1 MGYLHGDL
9 GKGVD
14 PVGADRRGR
23 RTNGAFAMGT
33 PRSIAIGAVVASAVA
48 HDAAIVKVVEVEGK
62 NRADEKLAPVPIVQ
76 SAVQHLGVRAMSV
89 QGYDQSDAA
98 LLMALAMRNRVNELK
113 ISWTRHGYELSLGIG
128 MAKGFATIGAIG
140 FEGRIDYGALGTV
153 TNLAA
158 RLCGE
163 AQDGQILTNR
173 KTLSEFEHLVEV
185 EPVGELRLKGFA
197 KPLPAFNIRSL
208 VASPLETLPS

>member
-98 LLMALAMRNRVNELK
+98 L
-113 ISWTRHGYELSLGIG
+113 G
-128 MAKGFATIGAIG
+128 MATIGAIG